1 MTTHAEDK
9 CCPSS
14 TQPHCHDDNKKMDV
28 IFSLSM
34 LVLILTIGGN
44 AILHF
49 LSISAPDYLHDF
61 AHASSQILMT
71 MWWGVAIGIV
81 VIGFMNKIPREYFT
95 NIMGRS
101 ETFSGLIRA
110 VFGGLFLDLCCHGI
124 LLVAA
129 KLYERGVSY
138 AQVVT
143 FLVSSPW
150 NSVSL
155 TLVLVGLIGLKFT
168 LLYILGSMVIAV
180 ITGVILQQLTKSG
193 FFPEN
198 PNTPETPENVSLM
211 GGMKNAFKNAR
222 PSIKGTMEILSNGWA
237 DGKTIIK
244 WLLFGTIIAAS
255 LRTFVP
261 TDVFAEWLGP
271 NVLGLFITLLVAT
284 IIEICSEGSAP
295 VAGEIVTTAHA
306 PGNGFTFLMAG
317 VATDYTELLAI
328 KEFTGKWAFAFA
340 VPLITVPQILLIGW
354 LLNMAG

>member
-1 MTTHAEDK
+1 MTTQIKSK
-9 CCPSS
+9 CCPGS
-14 TQPHCHDDNKKMDV
+14 TQNPCNNGKQKID
-28 IFSLSM
+28 IILSLSILT
-34 LVLILTIGGN
+34 LVLTIGAN
-44 AILHF
+44 ALLHV
-49 LSISAPDYLHDF
+49 LSINAPEYLHDF
-61 AHASSQILMT
+61 AHASSQILLT

-81 VIGFMNKIPREYFT
+81 VIGFMNRIPRDYFT
-95 NIMGRS
+95 NLMGRS
-101 ETFSGLIRA
+101 DTFSGLIRA
-110 VFGGLFLDLCCHGI
+110 VIGGLLLDLCCHGI

-155 TLVLVGLIGLKFT
+155 TLVLIGLIGLKFT
-168 LLYILGSMVIAV
+168 ILYILGSMVIAV
-180 ITGVILQQLTKSG
+180 VTGVILQQMTRAG

-198 PNTPETPENVSLM
+198 PNTPEKPKNVSLIS
-211 GGMKNAFKNAR
+211 GIKNAFKNAS
-222 PSIKGTMEILSNGWA
+222 PSIKGTMGILSSGWA

-261 TDVFAEWLGP
+261 TDVFAAWLGP

-284 IIEICSEGSAP
+284 VIEICSEGSAP

-328 KEFTGKWAFAFA
+328 REFTGKWAFAFA

-354 LLNMAG
+354 LMNMAG